1 MDRKEQ
7 LKFFC
12 MVISMATLIEYSLG
26 MFTLSSWTSSRA
38 NMSKPS
44 QQLNL
49 AQNVMDQDGTSGS
62 EMAELGKHTSGTKM
76 AELSSESKMAE
87 VNSEPKMVESTM
99 GQNMAKPSSGG
110 KNPGQ
115 SGRNSLKHKPGLN
128 SAEVFELFSNM

>member
-26 MFTLSSWTSSRA
+26 MFTLPSWTSSRA
-38 NMSKPS
+38 NTSKPS

-49 AQNVMDQDGTSGS
+49 AQNVMDEGETSES
-62 EMAELGKHTSGTKM
+62 KMAELEEHASGTKM
-76 AELSSESKMAE
+76 AELSSETKMEE
-87 VNSEPKMVESTM
+87 VSSEPKTVESTM
-99 GQNMAKPSSGG
+99 GQNMTKPSSGG